1 MGDHQEP
8 RLTPELLLRTY
19 AAGIFPMAESADDP
33 TVFWV
38 EPEMR
43 GILPLDRFHV
53 SRRLQRTLRQAP
65 FDVRVDTAFDVVVA
79 TCAEPAADR
88 PSTWIND
95 QIRDLYAGLHRLGH
109 AHSVECWRDD
119 VLVGGLYGVNLG
131 GAFFGESMFSRAT
144 DASKIALCHLV
155 ARLRRSGFRL
165 LDTQFQ
171 TEHLTQFGVIEV
183 PRESYRELLEDALK
197 IQCEFYSGLL
207 STGDLAFR
215 QSFTQTCFPG
225 SLRAG
230 A

>member
-1 MGDHQEP
+1 MGDKQEP

-19 AAGIFPMAESADDP
+19 AAGIFPMAESATDP

-53 SRRLQRTLRQAP
+53 SRRLQRTLRRNP
-65 FDVRVDTAFDVVVA
+65 FEVRVDTAFDAVVA
-79 TCAEPAADR
+79 ACAEPAPDR

-95 QIRDLYAGLHRLGH
+95 QIRDLYAGLHGLGH
-109 AHSVECWRDD
+109 AHSVECW
-119 VLVGGLYGVNLG
+119 LEGELAGGLYGVNLG
-131 GAFFGESMFSRAT
+131 GAFFGESMFSRAR

-155 ARLRRSGFRL
+155 ARLRRGGFRL

-171 TEHLTQFGVIEV
+171 TEHLAQFGVIEV
-183 PRESYRELLEDALK
+183 PRDTYQELLQDALE
-197 IQCEFYSGLL
+197 IQCSFYLGAL

-215 QSFTQTCFPG
+215 QSFTQT
-225 SLRAG
+225 S
-230 A
+230 